1 MYLFSKYN
9 LTIKNYLSLLLAAL
23 PLSFIAGNMI
33 ININIL
39 LIIISTIFFYNKDI
53 FNIKFFFIDK
63 LIILYFIF
71 ILYTGFYNDVYFIIN
86 DLYPAGYKTILKAIF
101 YLKYLFLYISIRYLI
116 EKDILNLKLFFL
128 SCSFCSIFVCVDIF
142 FQAFFGKDFFGFEA
156 PENSRKLSGPFGDEL
171 IAGGYIQRFSLF
183 SFFVIPLFYS
193 EKFKKYLI
201 YIIPILFFIF
211 LLGIIFSGNRMPFIL
226 FLFSIILI
234 LIFNKSTVKFL
245 IPFLIISVIF
255 FSLAYNFNLKVKNN
269 FQSFYLTLSNMITI
283 VKNNDYQNDDVPQY
297 LKEFS
302 TFYDTW
308 LMNKFIGGGVKNF
321 RYYCHVR
328 PNVDKSKDFICNM
341 HPHNYYLEILTETG
355 IFGLGI
361 ISLTFLIVIY
371 NSIIKKY
378 FLKPYQKDSNLLIPF
393 MFLLLVE
400 VFPIKSSGSFFTT
413 GNATYLYLIMAITI
427 GLSIKYKYIEKK

>member
-1 MYLFSKYN
+1 MYSSVTKNFSRNN
-9 LTIKNYLSLLLAAL
+9 LLNLIVACF
-23 PLSFIAGNMI
+23 PISFIAGNTI
-33 ININIL
+33 INLNIVLIIL
-39 LIIISTIFFYNKDI
+39 LSIIFYKKDI
-53 FNIKFFFIDK
+53 FNIKYFLIDK
-63 LIILYFIF
+63 LIILYFLF
-71 ILYTGFYNDVYFIIN
+71 ILYTGFYNDIYFIVN
-86 DLYPAGYKTILKAIF
+86 DLYPAGYKTILKSLF
-101 YLKYLFLYISIRYLI
+101 YLRYLFLYFAIRYLI
-116 EKDILNLKLFFL
+116 EKEILNLKLFFL

-142 FQAFFGKDFFGFEA
+142 FQAFFGKDLFGLEA

-171 IAGGYIQRFSLF
+171 IAGGYIQRFSIF
-183 SFFVIPLFYS
+183 SFFVIPFFYN
-193 EKFKKYLI
+193 EKLKKYLI
-201 YIIPILFFIF
+201 YIIPILFFVF

-234 LIFNKSTVKFL
+234 LIFNKSTIKFL
-245 IPFLIISVIF
+245 LPFLIFSVMF
-255 FSLAYNFNLKVKNN
+255 FSLAYNSNLKVKNN
-269 FQSFYLTLSNMITI
+269 FQSFYLNLSNMVTI

-308 LMNKFIGGGVKNF
+308 LMNKFIGGGIKNF

-328 PNVDKSKDFICNM
+328 PNIDKSKDFICNM

-378 FLKPYQKDSNLLIPF
+378 FLKPYQKESNLLIPF

-413 GNATYLYLIMAITI
+413 GNATYLYLIIAITI